1 MQKKIVDL
9 THKLSTGMPTY
20 AGDKPNP
27 EIISRPGKLFH
38 DITISSIR
46 LGSHCGTHIDAPRHF
61 SPRGESLLDIP
72 VNRFVG
78 KALCLNKEDHFPG
91 PIDLT
96 EVEKTFVVRE
106 KPEWL
111 LLYTGFDRNWGR
123 KDYFLNHPY
132 LSISFAEFILEMSIS
147 GVGGDFPS
155 VDSANAQQFDFPI
168 HRTLLGADRL
178 IIENL
183 CCLNKLPNDR
193 AFDLCALPLKIDADG
208 SPARVVAVL

>member
-1 MQKKIVDL
+1 MRKKVIDL
-9 THKLSTGMPTY
+9 TQKLYTGMPTY

-27 EIISRPGKLFH
+27 EIISRPSKLAH

-46 LGSHCGTHIDAPRHF
+46 LGSHFGTHIDAPRHF
-61 SPRGESLLDIP
+61 FPNGKSLLDIP

-78 KALCLNKEDHFPG
+78 KALCLNKENHFPG

-96 EVEKTFVVRE
+96 EVEKMFVVCE

-132 LSISFAEFILEMSIS
+132 LSISFAEFILEVNIS
-147 GVGGDFPS
+147 GVGVDFPS
-155 VDSANAQQFDFPI
+155 IDSANAQQFDFPI
-168 HRTLLGADRL
+168 HRMLLGADRL
-178 IIENL
+178 AIENL

-193 AFDLCALPLKIDADG
+193 SFDLCALPLKIDADG

>member
-1 MQKKIVDL
+1 MRKKVIDL
-9 THKLSTGMPTY
+9 TQKLYTGMPIY

-27 EIISRPGKLFH
+27 EIISRPSKLAH

-46 LGSHCGTHIDAPRHF
+46 LGSHFGTHIDAPRHF
-61 SPRGESLLDIP
+61 FPKGKSLLDIP

-78 KALCLNKEDHFPG
+78 KALCLNNANHFPG

-96 EVEKTFVVRE
+96 EVEKAFVVRE
-106 KPEWL
+106 KPEWI

-132 LSISFAEFILEMSIS
+132 LSISLAEFILEVNIS
-147 GVGGDFPS
+147 GAGVDFPS
-155 VDSANAQQFDFPI
+155 IDSANAQQFDFPI
-168 HRTLLGADRL
+168 HRMLLGADRL
-178 IIENL
+178 AIENL

-193 AFDLCALPLKIDADG
+193 PFDLCALPLKIDADG
-208 SPARVVAVL
+208 SPARVVAIL